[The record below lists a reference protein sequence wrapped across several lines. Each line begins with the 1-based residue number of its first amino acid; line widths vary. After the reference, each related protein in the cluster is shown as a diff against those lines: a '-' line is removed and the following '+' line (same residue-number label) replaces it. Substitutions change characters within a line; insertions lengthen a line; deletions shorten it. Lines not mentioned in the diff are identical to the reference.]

1 MSQLTSAVISIVLI
15 GPDALS
21 ISGGVYFIEDG
32 KQQLMQVECSRE
44 IKWSNRDVVDEIQNA
59 CETVANEV
67 ERLFNKGEYIRDSG
81 PAL

>member
-1 MSQLTSAVISIVLI
+1 MSQLTSAVISILLVV
-15 GPDALS
+15 PDTLL
-21 ISGGVYFIEDG
+21 ISGSAYFIEDG
-32 KQQLMQVECSRE
+32 KQQLLQVDCSRD
-44 IKWSNRDVVDEIQNA
+44 IKWSNRDVVDEIQSA

>member
-1 MSQLTSAVISIVLI
+1 MSQLTSAVISFVLI
-15 GPDALS
+15 TPDALA
-21 ISGGVYFIEDG
+21 ISGSVYFIEDG
-32 KQQLMQVECSRE
+32 KSQLLHVECDRE

>member
-1 MSQLTSAVISIVLI
+1 MSQLTSAVISVVLI
-15 GPDALS
+15 GTDVFS

-32 KQQLMQVECSRE
+32 KQQLLQVDCSRE
-44 IKWSNRDVVDEIQNA
+44 IKWSNHDVVDDIRNA